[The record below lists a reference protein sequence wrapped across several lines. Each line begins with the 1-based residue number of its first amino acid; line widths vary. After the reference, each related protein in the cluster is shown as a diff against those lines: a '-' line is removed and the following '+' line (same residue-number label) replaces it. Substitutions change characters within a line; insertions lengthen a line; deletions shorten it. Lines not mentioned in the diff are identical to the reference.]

1 MNVQIAQRLAELRR
15 SKGYSQEA
23 LANELGLSRQA
34 VSKWERAESSPDTE
48 NLIALARLYGVSLDD
63 LLRLDDDVRED
74 AAFEKADREREQ
86 EGRREQQ
93 AAENRAAAA
102 ARTAAEEARAA
113 DREATAQV
121 AAAAAQ
127 ASDAAARAAQAAA
140 QASERAVAA
149 PVPGRRRRGPWSS
162 FPYGWLT
169 VLLFFVF
176 GYWGRW
182 STAWLIFLTIPIYR
196 WIAGILDEE
205 HARRQALRDA
215 APDAGQGQSDV
226 GAGPSVRDGACE
238 HSFDAQAG
246 VDVKQGEGGER
257 HE

>member
-74 AAFEKADREREQ
+74 AAYERADREREQ
-86 EGRREQQ
+86 VSERERREAEGRVAAEAQ
-93 AAENRAAAA
+93 AA
-102 ARTAAEEARAA
+102 AEAARAA
-113 DREATAQV
+113 DRDAAAQV

-140 QASERAVAA
+140 HASERAVTA
-149 PVPGRRRRGPWSS
+149 PAPGRRERGPWSS
-162 FPYGWLT
+162 FPYGWFT
-169 VLLFFVF
+169 VLLFFLF
-176 GYWGRW
+176 GYLSRW
-182 STAWLIFLTIPIYR
+182 STAWLIFLTIPIYY
-196 WIAGILDEE
+196 WIAGILDKAHSRCLRSAGDEHDGREAAASQEE
-205 HARRQALRDA
+205 R
-215 APDAGQGQSDV
+215 
-226 GAGPSVRDGACE
+226 
-238 HSFDAQAG
+238 
-246 VDVKQGEGGER
+246 ER